1 MPGFCSTWNKS
12 ARNEGSTMKTAP
24 GQGEKVPQARIGL
37 NDVRALL
44 GMLTAYLAYVR
55 KAVPPSQKRE
65 TKIRVLQGIRGRLAT
80 VLAAPYQR
88 EDTPIWLTQ
97 PELEALE
104 EAMSGFVQFA
114 RQAGPAENVRDAI
127 LLQLEGFRD

>member
-1 MPGFCSTWNKS
+1 
-12 ARNEGSTMKTAP
+12 MKTTP

-44 GMLTAYLAYVR
+44 GILTAYLAYVR

-65 TKIRVLQGIRGRLAT
+65 TKIRVLQGMRGRLAT

-88 EDTPIWLTQ
+88 EDTPIWLTR

-104 EAMSGFVQFA
+104 EALSGFV
-114 RQAGPAENVRDAI
+114 RLVREMIPVSNSRDETLREI
-127 LLQLEGFRD
+127 EGFRDTLQMMLSRSQC

>member
-1 MPGFCSTWNKS
+1 
-12 ARNEGSTMKTAP
+12 MKTAP

-44 GMLTAYLAYVR
+44 GMLTAYLVYVR
-55 KAVPPSQKRE
+55 QTVPPSQKRE
-65 TKIRVLQGIRGRLAT
+65 TKIRVLQGMRGRLAK

-104 EAMSGFVQFA
+104 EAMSGFVQLA
-114 RQAGPAENVRDAI
+114 RQVVPASNVRDETLREI
-127 LLQLEGFRD
+127 EGFCDILSMMLSRSHC

>member
-1 MPGFCSTWNKS
+1 
-12 ARNEGSTMKTAP
+12 MKTAP

-44 GMLTAYLAYVR
+44 GILTAYLAYVR

-65 TKIRVLQGIRGRLAT
+65 TKIRLLQGMRGRLAT

-88 EDTPIWLTQ
+88 EDTPIWLTR

-104 EAMSGFVQFA
+104 DAMSGFV
-114 RQAGPAENVRDAI
+114 RLVREMIPASNSRDETLREI
-127 LLQLEGFRD
+127 EGFRDTLQMMLSRSQC

>member
-1 MPGFCSTWNKS
+1 
-12 ARNEGSTMKTAP
+12 MKTAP

-88 EDTPIWLTQ
+88 EDTPIWLTR

-104 EAMSGFVQFA
+104 EAMSSFVQL
-114 RQAGPAENVRDAI
+114 VREMIPVSNSRDETLREI
-127 LLQLEGFRD
+127 EGFRDTLQMMLSRSQC

>member
-1 MPGFCSTWNKS
+1 
-12 ARNEGSTMKTAP
+12 MKTTP

-88 EDTPIWLTQ
+88 EDTPIWLTR

-104 EAMSGFVQFA
+104 EAMSNFV
-114 RQAGPAENVRDAI
+114 RLVREMIPVSNSRDETLREI
-127 LLQLEGFRD
+127 EEFRDTLKMMLSRPQC

>member
-1 MPGFCSTWNKS
+1 
-12 ARNEGSTMKTAP
+12 MKTAP

-88 EDTPIWLTQ
+88 EDTPIWLTR

-104 EAMSGFVQFA
+104 EAMSNFV
-114 RQAGPAENVRDAI
+114 RLVREMIPVSNSRDETLREI
-127 LLQLEGFRD
+127 EEFRDTLQMMLSRSQC

>member
-1 MPGFCSTWNKS
+1 
-12 ARNEGSTMKTAP
+12 MKTAP

-65 TKIRVLQGIRGRLAT
+65 TKIRVLQGMRGRLAT

-88 EDTPIWLTQ
+88 EDTPIWLTR

-104 EAMSGFVQFA
+104 DAMSGFV
-114 RQAGPAENVRDAI
+114 RLVREMIPASNSRDETLREI
-127 LLQLEGFRD
+127 EGFRDTLKMMLSRSQC

>member
-1 MPGFCSTWNKS
+1 
-12 ARNEGSTMKTAP
+12 MKTAP

-65 TKIRVLQGIRGRLAT
+65 TKIRVLQGIHGRLAT

-88 EDTPIWLTQ
+88 EDTPIWLTR

-104 EAMSGFVQFA
+104 EAMSSFV
-114 RQAGPAENVRDAI
+114 RLVREMIPASNSRDETLREI
-127 LLQLEGFRD
+127 EGFRDTLQMMLSRSQC

>member
-1 MPGFCSTWNKS
+1 
-12 ARNEGSTMKTAP
+12 MKTAP

-44 GMLTAYLAYVR
+44 GILTAYLAYVR

-88 EDTPIWLTQ
+88 EDTPIWLTR

-104 EAMSGFVQFA
+104 EAMSSFVQL
-114 RQAGPAENVRDAI
+114 VREMIPVSNSRDETLREI
-127 LLQLEGFRD
+127 EGFRDTLQMMLSRSQC

>member
-1 MPGFCSTWNKS
+1 
-12 ARNEGSTMKTAP
+12 MKTTP

-65 TKIRVLQGIRGRLAT
+65 TKIRMLQGMRGRLAT

-104 EAMSGFVQFA
+104 EAMSSFVQLA
-114 RQAGPAENVRDAI
+114 REMIPASNSRDETLREI
-127 LLQLEGFRD
+127 EGFRDTLQMMLSRSQC

>member
-1 MPGFCSTWNKS
+1 
-12 ARNEGSTMKTAP
+12 MKTAP

-44 GMLTAYLAYVR
+44 GMLTAYLAYVH

-88 EDTPIWLTQ
+88 EDTPIWLTR

-104 EAMSGFVQFA
+104 DAMSGFV
-114 RQAGPAENVRDAI
+114 RLVREMIPASNSRDETLREI
-127 LLQLEGFRD
+127 EGFRDTLQMMLSRSQC

>member
-1 MPGFCSTWNKS
+1 
-12 ARNEGSTMKTAP
+12 MKTTP
-24 GQGEKVPQARIGL
+24 SQGEKVPQARIGL

-88 EDTPIWLTQ
+88 EDTPIWLTR
-97 PELEALE
+97 PELEVLE
-104 EAMSGFVQFA
+104 EAMSSFVQL
-114 RQAGPAENVRDAI
+114 VREMIPVSNSRDETLREI
-127 LLQLEGFRD
+127 EGFRDTLQMMLSRSQC

>member
-1 MPGFCSTWNKS
+1 
-12 ARNEGSTMKTAP
+12 MKTTP

-44 GMLTAYLAYVR
+44 GMLTTYLAYVR

-65 TKIRVLQGIRGRLAT
+65 TKIRVLQGMLGRLAT
-80 VLAAPYQR
+80 VLAAPSQR
-88 EDTPIWLTQ
+88 EDTPIWLTR

-104 EAMSGFVQFA
+104 EAMSSFVQL
-114 RQAGPAENVRDAI
+114 VREMIPVSNSRDETLREI
-127 LLQLEGFRD
+127 EGFRDTLQMMLSRSQC

>member
-1 MPGFCSTWNKS
+1 
-12 ARNEGSTMKTAP
+12 MKTAP

-65 TKIRVLQGIRGRLAT
+65 TKIRVLQGMRGRLAT

-104 EAMSGFVQFA
+104 EAMSGFVQL
-114 RQAGPAENVRDAI
+114 VREMIPVSNSRDETLREI
-127 LLQLEGFRD
+127 EGFRDTLQMMLSRSQC

>member
-1 MPGFCSTWNKS
+1 
-12 ARNEGSTMKTAP
+12 MKTTP

-65 TKIRVLQGIRGRLAT
+65 TKIRVLQGMRGRLAT

-88 EDTPIWLTQ
+88 EDTPIWLTR

-104 EAMSGFVQFA
+104 EAMSSFVQL
-114 RQAGPAENVRDAI
+114 VREMIPVSNSRDETLREI
-127 LLQLEGFRD
+127 KGFRDTLQMMLSRSQC

>member
-1 MPGFCSTWNKS
+1 
-12 ARNEGSTMKTAP
+12 MKTTP

-88 EDTPIWLTQ
+88 EDTPIWLTR

-104 EAMSGFVQFA
+104 EAMSSFV
-114 RQAGPAENVRDAI
+114 RLVREMIPASNSRDETLREI
-127 LLQLEGFRD
+127 EGFRDTLQMMLSRSQC

>member
-1 MPGFCSTWNKS
+1 
-12 ARNEGSTMKTAP
+12 MKTAP

-44 GMLTAYLAYVR
+44 GILTAYLAYVR

-65 TKIRVLQGIRGRLAT
+65 TKIRVLQGMRGRLAP

-88 EDTPIWLTQ
+88 EDTPIWLTR

-104 EAMSGFVQFA
+104 EAMSSFVQL
-114 RQAGPAENVRDAI
+114 VREMIPVSNSRDETLREI
-127 LLQLEGFRD
+127 EGFRDTLQMMLSRSQC